1 LVETGHYQ
9 LPEKEIDLRKI
20 RFLNLVV
27 ILTLLG
33 ITTFLA
39 GCSTTTTSS
48 TSSSSSLGTWLIL
61 IIFIVVIFGFM
72 YFFTIRPQ
80 QKKRQETLKMLQSL
94 QIGDNVITNGGIYG
108 KIQNVYADSFILK
121 TDSGDTIRVAKWA
134 VVGKLP
140 DESSKTS

>member
-1 LVETGHYQ
+1 

-27 ILTLLG
+27 ILLSLG
-33 ITTFLA
+33 ILTFLA
-39 GCSTTTTSS
+39 GCSTATTSS
-48 TSSSSSLGTWLIL
+48 TSSSNSWLIL

-108 KIQNVYADSFILK
+108 KIQNVYEDSFILK

>member
-1 LVETGHYQ
+1 
-9 LPEKEIDLRKI
+9 
-20 RFLNLVV
+20 LVV
-27 ILTLLG
+27 ILVSLG
-33 ITTFLA
+33 ILTFLA
-39 GCSTTTTSS
+39 GCSTATTSS
-48 TSSSSSLGTWLIL
+48 TSSSNSWLIL

>member
-94 QIGDNVITNGGIYG
+94 QIEDNVITNGGIYG

>member
-1 LVETGHYQ
+1 M
-9 LPEKEIDLRKI
+9 RKI

-27 ILTLLG
+27 ILLSLG
-33 ITTFLA
+33 ILTFLA
-39 GCSTTTTSS
+39 GCSTATTSS
-48 TSSSSSLGTWLIL
+48 TSSSNSWLIL

-108 KIQNVYADSFILK
+108 KIQNVYEDSFILK